1 MKNVAIL
8 GASGFV
14 GQEIIKIC
22 LNHPHVKIVAL
33 SANKSA
39 GETVQIH
46 DSVGIQIPL
55 KYKSYEDINFSSI
68 DYVFNCLPNENLH
81 KRSDLLKSDISIIDL
96 SVDFRLDDKNEY
108 ENWYGFKHGNFEVN
122 DEFQYGLTE
131 FNRNKIKK
139 CKHIANPGCY
149 ATSILTPLIELIKQ
163 NAIKTD
169 DIVIDSKSGY
179 SGAGK
184 TKGKK
189 ELIKEV
195 NENIRTYGIGDHKH
209 IAEINQE
216 LSKIK
221 NIQTEVF
228 FAANI
233 LPVERGILSN
243 IYIDTNEVSQNDI
256 YDILQKRF
264 NDEHF
269 IQLLPMN
276 EIPSSREVVGT
287 NNLVIGLKK
296 GYKENKLCIVS
307 VLDNLVKGAA
317 GQAVQ
322 NFNLMNDYDERLG
335 LEWEKK

>member
-33 SANKSA
+33 SANKSV
-39 GETVQIH
+39 GETIQNH
-46 DSVGIQIPL
+46 DFVGNQTPL

-81 KRSDLLKSDISIIDL
+81 KRSDLLKSDVSIIDL
-96 SVDFRLDDKNEY
+96 SVDFRLDDKNDY
-108 ENWYGFKHGNFEVN
+108 ENWYGFKHGSFEVN

-149 ATSILTPLIELIKQ
+149 ATSILIPIIELIKQ

-243 IYIDTNEVSQNDI
+243 I
-256 YDILQKRF
+256 
-264 NDEHF
+264 
-269 IQLLPMN
+269 
-276 EIPSSREVVGT
+276 
-287 NNLVIGLKK
+287 
-296 GYKENKLCIVS
+296 
-307 VLDNLVKGAA
+307 
-317 GQAVQ
+317 
-322 NFNLMNDYDERLG
+322 
-335 LEWEKK
+335 

>member
-14 GQEIIKIC
+14 GHEIIKIC
-22 LNHPHVKIVAL
+22 LKHPHINIGFL

-39 GETVQIH
+39 GGKVQIQNIT
-46 DSVGIQIPL
+46 SSQAPL
-55 KYKSYEDINFSSI
+55 EYKRYEDINFNSI
-68 DYVFNCLPNENLH
+68 DYVFNCMPNESLH
-81 KRSDLLKSDISIIDL
+81 KRNDLLKSDIRIIDL

-108 ENWYGFKHGNFEVN
+108 QNWYGFEHSNIEVN
-122 DEFQYGLTE
+122 NEFQYGLTE
-131 FNRNKIKK
+131 FNRNEIKK
-139 CKHIANPGCY
+139 SKCIANPGCY

-169 DIVIDSKSGY
+169 DIIIDSKSGY

-184 TKGKK
+184 TKGKE

-195 NENIRTYGIGDHKH
+195 SENIKTYGIGDHKH

-216 LSKIK
+216 LTKIK

-243 IYIDTNEVSQNDI
+243 IYIDTNGTSQKDI

-269 IQLLPMN
+269 IQLLPIN
-276 EIPSSREVVGT
+276 EIPSSKDVVDT
-287 NNLVIGLKK
+287 NNLVIGIKK

-307 VLDNLVKGAA
+307 ALDNLLKGAA

-335 LEWEKK
+335 IV

>member
-14 GQEIIKIC
+14 GHEIIKIC
-22 LNHPHVKIVAL
+22 LKHPHINIGVL

-39 GETVQIH
+39 GERVK
-46 DSVGIQIPL
+46 IQDPTGMQEPL
-55 KYKSYEDINFSSI
+55 EYKKYEDINFNGI
-68 DYVFNCLPNENLH
+68 DCVFNCLPNEILH
-81 KRSDLLKSDISIIDL
+81 KRTDLLKSDIGIIDL
-96 SVDFRLDDKNEY
+96 SVDFRLDDENEY
-108 ENWYGFKHGNFEVN
+108 KIWYGFEHSNIEVIS
-122 DEFQYGLTE
+122 EFQYGLTE
-131 FNRNKIKK
+131 FNRDEIRKS
-139 CKHIANPGCY
+139 KHIANPGCY
-149 ATSILTPLIELIKQ
+149 ATSILIPLIELVKQ

-169 DIVIDSKSGY
+169 DIIIDSKSGY

-184 TKGKK
+184 TKDKE

-195 NENIRTYGIGDHKH
+195 RENIRTYGIGDHKH

-216 LSKIK
+216 LTKVK
-221 NIQTEVF
+221 NLHTQVF

-243 IYIDTNEVSQNDI
+243 IYIDTNGASQNDI
-256 YDILQKRF
+256 YDILQEKFRDERF
-264 NDEHF
+264 
-269 IQLLPMN
+269 IKLLPIN
-276 EIPSSREVVGT
+276 EIPSTRDVVDT

-307 VLDNLVKGAA
+307 VLDNLLKGAA

-322 NFNLMNDYDERLG
+322 NFNLMNNYDERLG
-335 LEWEKK
+335 LV

>member
-1 MKNVAIL
+1 MISPKDL
-8 GASGFV
+8 ELLE
-14 GQEIIKIC
+14 Q
-22 LNHPHVKIVAL
+22 AL
-33 SANKSA
+33 PQMSESERQRN
-39 GETVQIH
+39 
-46 DSVGIQIPL
+46 L
-55 KYKSYEDINFSSI
+55 KLLQ
-68 DYVFNCLPNENLH
+68 DY
-81 KRSDLLKSDISIIDL
+81 
-96 SVDFRLDDKNEY
+96 
-108 ENWYGFKHGNFEVN
+108 
-122 DEFQYGLTE
+122 
-131 FNRNKIKK
+131 
-139 CKHIANPGCY
+139 
-149 ATSILTPLIELIKQ
+149 
-163 NAIKTD
+163 
-169 DIVIDSKSGY
+169 
-179 SGAGK
+179 
-184 TKGKK
+184 KK

-269 IQLLPMN
+269 IQLLPIN

-287 NNLVIGLKK
+287 NNLIIGLKK

>member
-14 GQEIIKIC
+14 GHEIIKIC
-22 LNHPHVKIVAL
+22 LNHPHVRIEAL

-39 GETVQIH
+39 GEKVQIQ
-46 DSVGIQIPL
+46 DSIGIKHSL
-55 KYKSYEDINFSSI
+55 EYKKYEDINLSRI
-68 DYVFNCLPNENLH
+68 DYIFNCLPNESLH
-81 KRSDLLKSDISIIDL
+81 KRSDLLKSNISIIDL
-96 SVDFRLDDKNEY
+96 SVDFRLDDKKEY
-108 ENWYGFKHGNFEVN
+108 ENWYGFQHGNFEIN
-122 DEFQYGLTE
+122 NEFQYGLTE
-131 FNRNKIKK
+131 FNRDKIKN
-139 CKHIANPGCY
+139 CKHVANPGCY
-149 ATSILTPLIELIKQ
+149 ATSILIPLIELIEQ

-184 TKGKK
+184 TKGKE
-189 ELIKEV
+189 ELIEEV
-195 NENIRTYGIGDHKH
+195 RENIRTYGIGDHKH

-216 LSKIK
+216 LTKIK
-221 NIQTEVF
+221 NIHTEVF

-233 LPVERGILSN
+233 LPVERGILSS
-243 IYIDTNEVSQNDI
+243 IYIDTNGASQNDI

-264 NDEHF
+264 NEENF

-276 EIPSSREVVGT
+276 EIPSSRDVVGT

-307 VLDNLVKGAA
+307 VLDNLLKGAA
-317 GQAVQ
+317 GQAFQ
-322 NFNLMNDYDERLG
+322 NFNLMNDYDEGLG
-335 LEWEKK
+335 IV

>member
-1 MKNVAIL
+1 M
-8 GASGFV
+8 
-14 GQEIIKIC
+14 
-22 LNHPHVKIVAL
+22 
-33 SANKSA
+33 
-39 GETVQIH
+39 
-46 DSVGIQIPL
+46 
-55 KYKSYEDINFSSI
+55 
-68 DYVFNCLPNENLH
+68 PNENLH
-81 KRSDLLKSDISIIDL
+81 KRSDLLKSDVSIIDL
-96 SVDFRLDDKNEY
+96 SVDFRLDDKNDY

-149 ATSILTPLIELIKQ
+149 ATSILIPLIELIKQ

-243 IYIDTNEVSQNDI
+243 IYFDTNEVSQNDI

-296 GYKENKLCIVS
+296 GYKENLSLIHI
-307 VLDNLVKGAA
+307 
-317 GQAVQ
+317 
-322 NFNLMNDYDERLG
+322 
-335 LEWEKK
+335 